1 MNLVYSALLLH
12 SAGKKLNEAN
22 IQKVA
27 NATGETVDAAQVKA
41 LVAAL
46 DGVKIEDAIKKAAA
60 PVAVA
65 AAAPAAGGEAK
76 AEKKKEK
83 EEDAEKKSE
92 EAAAGLTSLFS

>member
-1 MNLVYSALLLH
+1 MNLVYAGLLLH
-12 SAGKKLNEAN
+12 SAGKELNEAN

-27 NATGETVDAAQVKA
+27 NSTGETVDAAQVKA

-46 DGVKIEDAIKKAAA
+46 DGVDIAEAVKKAAA
-60 PVAVA
+60 PVAV

-83 EEDAEKKSE
+83 EEDTEAKAE
-92 EAAAGLTSLFS
+92 EAAAGLGALFG